1 MTDSIASLGATPEP
15 TFGSNTPAAAQPTAT
30 AATTAPAPSPA
41 APNPVDLRL
50 VIEDDQ
56 QAGCFVYKTV
66 NWVTGNVVQQ
76 FPREQILKMREADT
90 YSAGDVIKSQV

>member
-15 TFGSNTPAAAQPTAT
+15 TFGSNAPTAAQPAT
-30 AATTAPAPSPA
+30 AAPTPSPA
-41 APNPVDLRL
+41 TPNPVDLRL

-66 NWVTGNVVQQ
+66 NWITGNVVQQ